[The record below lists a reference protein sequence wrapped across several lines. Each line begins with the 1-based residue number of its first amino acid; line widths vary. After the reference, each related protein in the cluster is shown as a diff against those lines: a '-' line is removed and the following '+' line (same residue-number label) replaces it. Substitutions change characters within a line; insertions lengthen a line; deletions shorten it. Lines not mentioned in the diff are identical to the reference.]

1 MNLCAEMPTVG
12 ISELMPLLLYELYS
26 MTSANFSFLQSKEEN
41 SINLCFGIASIDS
54 LHLLVERGYG
64 SVQIG
69 QVRVPLQMVVFGG
82 HFSGSQAF

>member
-26 MTSANFSFLQSKEEN
+26 MTSANFSFLQSIEEN
-41 SINLCFGIASIDS
+41 SINLRVSIASIDS

-69 QVRVPLQMVVFGG
+69 QVRVPFQMVVFGG
-82 HFSGSQAF
+82 HFSGSRAC

>member
-1 MNLCAEMPTVG
+1 
-12 ISELMPLLLYELYS
+12 

-41 SINLCFGIASIDS
+41 SINLRFGIASIDS

-69 QVRVPLQMVVFGG
+69 QVRVPLQMVVFSG
-82 HFSGSQAF
+82 HFSGSLAF